1 MILKFIFG
9 ILISAIG
16 FLFVLKTQWFLYNFG
31 RIPFGEKYFG
41 GGGSR
46 LVYKLIGIIIML
58 FGFMYALNMT
68 DIILKG
74 IAKLLFAA

>member
-1 MILKFIFG
+1 MILKFILG
-9 ILISAIG
+9 LLISGIG

-46 LVYKLIGIIIML
+46 LVYKLIGILIML

>member
-1 MILKFIFG
+1 MILRFIFG
-9 ILISAIG
+9 LLIAGLG

-46 LVYKLIGIIIML
+46 LMYKLIGIIIML

-68 DIILKG
+68 DIIMLG
-74 IAKLLFAA
+74 IAKLLFVK

>member
-1 MILKFIFG
+1 MIFKFIFG
-9 ILISAIG
+9 MLISAIG
-16 FLFVLKTQWFLYNFG
+16 FLFILKTQWFLYNFG

-46 LVYKLIGIIIML
+46 LVYKLIGILIML

-74 IAKLLFAA
+74 IAKLLFAT

>member
-58 FGFMYALNMT
+58 FGFMHALNMT
-68 DIILKG
+68 DIIMLG
-74 IAKLLFAA
+74 IAKLLFID

>member
-1 MILKFIFG
+1 MILRFIIG
-9 ILISAIG
+9 LLISGIG
-16 FLFVLKTQWFLYNFG
+16 FLFILKTQWFLYNFG

-46 LVYKLIGIIIML
+46 LLYKLIGILIML

-68 DIILKG
+68 DIILRG
-74 IAKLLFAA
+74 IAKLLFVS